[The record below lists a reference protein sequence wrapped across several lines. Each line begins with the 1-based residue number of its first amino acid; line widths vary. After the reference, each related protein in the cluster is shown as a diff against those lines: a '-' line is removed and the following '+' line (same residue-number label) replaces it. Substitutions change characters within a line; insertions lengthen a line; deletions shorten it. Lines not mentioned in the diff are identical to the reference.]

1 MSDIQ
6 VPVWEKYAMT
16 VEEASQY
23 FSVGQ
28 NKIRQLAQQDRFGNW
43 YMMNGNR
50 LLIKK
55 KQFLRKGAD
64 NHVRKKT

>member
-1 MSDIQ
+1 MNNNVQ

-28 NKIRQLAQQDRFGNW
+28 NKIRKLAQQDRFGNW

-55 KQFLRKGAD
+55 KQFEKMLDKID
-64 NHVRKKT
+64 TI

>member
-55 KQFLRKGAD
+55 KQFEKMRDKID
-64 NHVRKKT
+64 TI

>member
-1 MSDIQ
+1 
-6 VPVWEKYAMT
+6 MT

-55 KQFLRKGAD
+55 KQFEKILDKLD
-64 NHVRKKT
+64 TL

>member
-1 MSDIQ
+1 MNNNVQ

-55 KQFLRKGAD
+55 KQFEKMMD
-64 NHVRKKT
+64 KIDTI

>member
-1 MSDIQ
+1 MNDIQ

-16 VEEASQY
+16 VEEESQY

-55 KQFLRKGAD
+55 KQFEKMLDKLD
-64 NHVRKKT
+64 TI

>member
-1 MSDIQ
+1 MNDIQ

-28 NKIRQLAQQDRFGNW
+28 NKIRQLDAR
-43 YMMNGNR
+43 
-50 LLIKK
+50 IKTVPVK
-55 KQFLRKGAD
+55 WK
-64 NHVRKKT
+64 N

>member
-43 YMMNGNR
+43 YMINGIR
-50 LLIKK
+50 LHIKK
-55 KQFLRKGAD
+55 KQFEKMLDKID
-64 NHVRKKT
+64 TI

>member
-1 MSDIQ
+1 MRKRDI
-6 VPVWEKYAMT
+6 PVWEKYALT
-16 VEEASQY
+16 VEEASLY

-28 NKIRQLAQQDRFGNW
+28 NKIRQLTEQDRFGNW

-55 KQFLRKGAD
+55 KQFEKLLDKS
-64 NHVRKKT
+64 NTI

>member
-1 MSDIQ
+1 MNDIQ

-28 NKIRQLAQQDRFGNW
+28 NKIRQFTQQDRFGNW

-55 KQFLRKGAD
+55 KQFEKMLDKID
-64 NHVRKKT
+64 TI

>member
-1 MSDIQ
+1 MRKRDI
-6 VPVWEKYAMT
+6 PVWEKYALT
-16 VEEASQY
+16 VEEASLY

-28 NKIRQLAQQDRFGNW
+28 NKIRQLTEQDRFGDW

-55 KQFLRKGAD
+55 KQFEKLLDKS
-64 NHVRKKT
+64 NTI

>member
-1 MSDIQ
+1 MNDIQ

-28 NKIRQLAQQDRFGNW
+28 NKIRQFTQQDRFGNW

-55 KQFLRKGAD
+55 KQFEKMLDKLD
-64 NHVRKKT
+64 TI

>member
-6 VPVWEKYAMT
+6 VPVWEKYALR
-16 VEEASQY
+16 VEDPSQY

-55 KQFLRKGAD
+55 KQFEKMLDKID
-64 NHVRKKT
+64 TI

>member
-1 MSDIQ
+1 MNDIQ

-55 KQFLRKGAD
+55 KQFEKMLDKIDVG
-64 NHVRKKT
+64 VKK